1 MKTQSSKVNGQNY
14 KSKIKSDRVLETS
27 GFLYSAKIEKGIDL
41 KERTY
46 RFSVSVVKFIAES
59 NKDRIFNSIFDQLL
73 RSATSVG
80 ANLVEAR
87 ASSSRREF
95 IKFYEI
101 SLKSANEAKYWLCLM
116 RDALAAER
124 NKVTALLNEVDE
136 ISKIIAA
143 SVISL
148 KRKRE
153 F

>member
-1 MKTQSSKVNGQNY
+1 
-14 KSKIKSDRVLETS
+14 
-27 GFLYSAKIEKGIDL
+27 
-41 KERTY
+41 
-46 RFSVSVVKFIAES
+46 
-59 NKDRIFNSIFDQLL
+59 
-73 RSATSVG
+73 
-80 ANLVEAR
+80 
-87 ASSSRREF
+87 
-95 IKFYEI
+95 
-101 SLKSANEAKYWLCLM
+101 M